1 MAISRASMQK
11 QLKGNRMP
19 TYKTKKGNVKTVKP
33 ISKVGQKLLGMKNV
47 KKKASGGKMK
57 KKPVVKAKFGEFMG
71 NISPIAGMI
80 TGKGMM
86 GRALG
91 KMGRN
96 VSPFGRLLSDQMRK
110 KKKGSASPAAATK
123 TMDKKNPMG
132 DPGQFAPAT
141 PMTMSRGGKVK
152 IQKIPPAL
160 AFDLRKEKPV
170 TAGPREGAM
179 SPQGIRGPYK
189 RTPFSKMNK
198 GGSVKRKRPID
209 GIAQRGRTRAK

>member
-19 TYKTKKGNVKTVKP
+19 TYKTKKGGNIKTVKP
-33 ISKVGQKLLGMKNV
+33 IPKATQKLLGMKNV

-57 KKPVVKAKFGEFMG
+57 KKPVTKAFMG
-71 NISPIAGMI
+71 LLTSKPSLKFMKD
-80 TGKGMM
+80 KGIIGGGLM
-86 GRALG
+86 GLGPMAAKAL
-91 KMGRN
+91 K
-96 VSPFGRLLSDQMRK
+96 K
-110 KKKGSASPAAATK
+110 KKKGSAPAPAAAAK
-123 TMDKKNPMG
+123 TMGKKNPMG

-152 IQKIPPAL
+152 IKKIPPAL

>member
-19 TYKTKKGNVKTVKP
+19 TYKTKKGGKIKTVKP
-33 ISKVGQKLLGMKNV
+33 ISKIGQKLLGMKNV

-57 KKPVVKAKFGEFMG
+57 KKPVTKAFMG
-71 NISPIAGMI
+71 LLTAKPSLKFMRDKGIISG
-80 TGKGMM
+80 G
-86 GRALG
+86 ALG
-91 KMGRN
+91 LGPLAAKA
-96 VSPFGRLLSDQMRK
+96 LKK
-110 KKKGSASPAAATK
+110 KKKGAAPAPAAAAAAK
-123 TMDKKNPMG
+123 PMDKKNPMG

-189 RTPFSKMNK
+189 RVPFSKMNK

-209 GIAQRGRTRAK
+209 GIAQRGKTRLGR